1 MEQTAALVWRKSG
14 RCDSNT
20 CVEVAEVGH
29 DIAIRDSKRP
39 DGPTLLFTRAE
50 WDAFVGGVHDGDFL
64 FD

>member
-1 MEQTAALVWRKSG
+1 MEQTAVPVWRKSG
-14 RCDSNT
+14 RCESNT
-20 CVEVAEVGH
+20 CVEVAMVGL
-29 DIAIRDSKRP
+29 DIAIRDSKQP